1 MNKMTK
7 HASEIMKLNF
17 ITDQGSNR
25 DTMRCAWRA
34 GAPLFSD
41 RWAFGRFGTDCG
53 LGTRAVAAC
62 HGDGPSGRSVSVCV
76 RESDRGCESDG
87 ERESDDE
94 RESGWVRCG
103 AVT

>member
-1 MNKMTK
+1 MTK

-25 DTMRCAWRA
+25 YTMRCAWRA

-41 RWAFGRFGTDCG
+41 RLAFGRFGTDCG
-53 LGTRAVAAC
+53 RGTRAAAAC
-62 HGDGPSGRSVSVCV
+62 HGDGLSGRSASASVCV

-87 ERESDDE
+87 ERESAD
-94 RESGWVRCG
+94 WARCG